1 MGGVQS
7 PNAKETFL
15 REIRENG
22 VTPVN
27 PHDGHPVWERVTA
40 DELNT
45 IREAEKALTAA
56 KGGESTAAA
65 ENLWNALRPIH

>member
-15 REIRENG
+15 REIRESG
-22 VTPVN
+22 ITPVN

-40 DELNT
+40 DEL
-45 IREAEKALTAA
+45 A
-56 KGGESTAAA
+56 
-65 ENLWNALRPIH
+65 